1 MTRRV
6 GLVGCLTLVLV
17 GCVALG
23 NVPPTM
29 EDQYV
34 STVENTPVSFAI
46 RAQDQDVDPTNPD
59 LHPLAFTILDG
70 PSHGVLIGDLGE
82 VFYEDPH
89 TGFVLLAYTP
99 ANGYVGIDYVTISVM
114 DPFGASAAGTTTIQI
129 DVRERR
135 IIGLLSGSLD
145 SSLTLIPQTTSIA
158 LSAFRTRITEVY
170 RIGRLSIQ
178 GIADW
183 KNDTANPAGGV
194 FDALRFE
201 ASLPLAQWGA
211 LQATLAFDPKQTDST
226 NLFDYL
232 RTATSFS
239 VFDISFAHTLFL
251 TVPQTASY
259 QTIVVSGSI
268 CDLSFRSTTKLEML
282 AGCSFSFEREDLY
295 LSWNWCDLQLRSTL
309 SIRCDRGF
317 EKATFKVHDYPLPI
331 PGFVTPYFGLYLD
344 FEVAFEASAAQT
356 LSKTVTPTLKLK
368 TAWVD
373 CFQVLAELALTG
385 TSNTMIDA
393 LSIYGLKIQHTLPD
407 GILVQTATSFQSAK
421 NSTVTGQSDYF
432 ETIQVSGTTMSCC
445 GAPGTWSIATYF
457 QSDHSTMFD
466 WGMTVVK
473 LNLGLTDLISA
484 STEMVVRSG
493 TFGDPKLELTVGV
506 RARW

>member
-1 MTRRV
+1 
-6 GLVGCLTLVLV
+6 
-17 GCVALG
+17 
-23 NVPPTM
+23 M

-34 STVENTPVSFAI
+34 STVENTPVSFAV
-46 RAQDQDVDPTNPD
+46 RAQDQDIDPTDPD

-89 TGFVLLAYTP
+89 TGFVLLTYTP

-135 IIGLLSGSLD
+135 MIGLLSGSLN
-145 SSLTLIPQTTSIA
+145 SSSTLIPQTTSIA

-170 RIGRLSIQ
+170 RIGQLSIQ

-183 KNDTANPAGGV
+183 KNDTASPGGGV

-239 VFDISFAHTLFL
+239 VFDIGFAHTLFL
-251 TVPQTASY
+251 TEPQTTSY

-268 CDLSFRSTTKLEML
+268 CDLSFRSTTKFEML

-295 LSWNWCDLQLRSTL
+295 LNWNWCDLKITSTL
-309 SIRCDRGF
+309 ALTDADGF
-317 EKATFKVHDYPLPI
+317 DHVSFKVQDFPFPI
-331 PGFVTPYFGLYLD
+331 PGFVTPSFGLYVDL
-344 FEVAFEASAAQT
+344 EVKFQVD
-356 LSKTVTPTLKLK
+356 SKAVTPTLKLK

-373 CFQVLAELALTG
+373 CIQLCATLVQTG
-385 TSNTMIDA
+385 PSNTAIDA
-393 LSIYGLKIQHTLPD
+393 LSIYGLKIQQTLPD
-407 GILVQTATSFQSAK
+407 GILLQMATSFEDTK

-432 ETIQVSGTTMSCC
+432 EMILISGTTMSCC
-445 GAPGTWSIATYF
+445 GAPGTWSVATYF

-506 RARW
+506 KARW

>member
-1 MTRRV
+1 MMRRM
-6 GLVGCLTLVLV
+6 GLGGCLILVLV
-17 GCVALG
+17 GCAALG

-34 STVENTPVSFAI
+34 STVENIPVSFAV
-46 RAQDQDVDPTNPD
+46 RVQDEDIDPTDPN
-59 LHPLAFTILDG
+59 LHPLAFTILEG

-82 VFYEDPH
+82 IFYEDPH
-89 TGFVLLAYTP
+89 TGFVLLTYTP

-183 KNDTANPAGGV
+183 KYSNPGGGV

-201 ASLPLAQWGA
+201 ASLPLAAWGA
-211 LQATLAFDPKQTDST
+211 LQATLAFDPKQIDST

-239 VFDISFAHTLFL
+239 VFDIGFAHTLFF
-251 TVPQTASY
+251 TEPQTASY

-268 CDLSFRSTTKLEML
+268 CDFSFRSTMKFEML
-282 AGCSFSFEREDLY
+282 AACSFSFEREDLY
-295 LSWNWCDLQLRSTL
+295 LSWNWCDLKLTSTL
-309 SIRCDRGF
+309 ALTDADGF
-317 EKATFKVHDYPLPI
+317 DHVSFKAHDLPFPI
-331 PGFVTPYFGLYLD
+331 PGFVTPSFGLYVDL
-344 FEVAFEASAAQT
+344 EVKFQVD
-356 LSKTVTPTLKLK
+356 SKAVTPTLKLK

-373 CFQVLAELALTG
+373 CIQLYAALVQTG
-385 TSNTMIDA
+385 PSNTTIDE

-407 GILVQTATSFQSAK
+407 GILIQMATSFVDTK
-421 NSTVTGQSDYF
+421 NSTVTGQTDYF
-432 ETIQVSGTTMSCC
+432 EMILVSGTTMSCC
-445 GAPGTWSIATYF
+445 GTPGTWSVATYF
-457 QSDHSTMFD
+457 QSDHSALFD